1 MTGWDVPMPADYQEE
16 AAAAAVIECLR
27 RNHGIRGV
35 DVGLSFDR
43 ERNRY
48 GFAWDGAPAG
58 PDRG

>member
-1 MTGWDVPMPADYQEE
+1 MPADYQEE